1 LAFSLIATT
10 ATIANSEVRRF
21 AKAKLDG
28 KPLEDDPLYD
38 TIVFLFGY
46 AANLIQLMFASLSGR
61 YVVSLFQS
69 DRHNTGY
76 ILFMVVAAVVLIRRA
91 SRAIQLPAAGGSSS
105 AVRPAE

>member
-1 LAFSLIATT
+1 M
-10 ATIANSEVRRF
+10 RRF
-21 AKAKLDG
+21 AQSKLNG
-28 KPLEDDPLYD
+28 QPLEDDPLYD

-76 ILFMVVAAVVLIRRA
+76 VLFMVVAAVVLIRRA
-91 SRAIQLPAAGGSSS
+91 SRAIQLPVGPGSSG
-105 AVRPAE
+105 AARPAE